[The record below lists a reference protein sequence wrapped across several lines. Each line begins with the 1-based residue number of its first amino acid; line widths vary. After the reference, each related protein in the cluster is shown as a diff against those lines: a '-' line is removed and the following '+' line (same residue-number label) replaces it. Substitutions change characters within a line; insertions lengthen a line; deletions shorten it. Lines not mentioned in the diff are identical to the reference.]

1 MNHCSS
7 HAYSNMLKRGSRIAL
22 RAKVNDASISGLTIV
37 DSILPVGRG
46 QRQLIL
52 GDRYTGKTSI
62 FPALVIIAN
71 RFNFSGSIDAFGSK
85 RSFCIYV
92 GINQNPSKLA
102 KLIDLIRIDRSPLVI
117 ATHAPTSAPPSLIAP
132 LLGRSIAERL
142 RNKGAE
148 IALRFDDPSKH
159 PKSYRQTASIQAKI
173 PSRDAPPSDILNVHS
188 ASLERSGKLKYS
200 YFGGSISAFP
210 IIETINNDTTE
221 FIATNIIPITDG
233 QSHTN
238 KKPSLYSYRPAI
250 DSALPAS
257 RIGSAAQC
265 NGMKVYSV
273 GIKNLPTNYLSSSDA
288 TSSSST
294 NYQLVFLN
302 VMFILALLGTQSS
315 I

>member
-1 MNHCSS
+1 
-7 HAYSNMLKRGSRIAL
+7 MLKRGSRIAL

-62 FPALVIIAN
+62 SPALVIIAN
-71 RFNFSGSIDAFGSK
+71 RFNFSGSIDASGSK

-102 KLIDLIRIDRSPLVI
+102 KLIDLIRIDRFSLVI

-132 LLGRSIAERL
+132 LLGRAIAERL
-142 RNKGAE
+142 RNKGAD

-173 PSRDAPPSDILNVHS
+173 PSRDAFPSDILNVHS
-188 ASLERSGKLKYS
+188 ALLERSGKLKYS

-238 KKPSLYSYRPAI
+238 KKPSLYSYRPAT

-257 RIGSAAQC
+257 RIGSAAQR
-265 NGMKVYSV
+265 NG
-273 GIKNLPTNYLSSSDA
+273 I
-288 TSSSST
+288 
-294 NYQLVFLN
+294 
-302 VMFILALLGTQSS
+302 
-315 I
+315 